1 MRLIWFRIVQVLGF
15 IRKELVEILRQP
27 KLVATLVFG
36 PFVILLLFGL
46 GYNNQPLELRTLFV
60 GPPGLG
66 LRTGGHGVLRRPG
79 GVGDAAGLHHRPGRG
94 RGAPGQ
100 GRRRPRRGVPARPG
114 GDGAGRR
121 TGRDHRDP
129 RRARP
134 HPADRHRVRHPAGGR
149 RGEQHDPGPHRG
161 RRPGVRP
168 APRTGQGRAA
178 HLGDRARLRRRF
190 AGRRHRRAPGRRA
203 GDLGRGRLGAPRR
216 DPRAAGAVR
225 GPARRRPAA
234 APRRSPHHA
243 GVDPHHG
250 GRRRNVG
257 GRGQGGR
264 RGRAHQRRRAAR
276 QPARPAAVGR
286 SRGARAALRRHHARR
301 PRRARGHHRLLR
313 AGGHRAA
320 GATSG
325 CDLRGADLRARPRPG
340 AVRGAAGRPGDRA
353 RRACSASTSPT
364 R

>member
-1 MRLIWFRIVQVLGF
+1 MKPQGYTTDQAVAEERLAKDEVDLVVVFPPDPVETVLAGERAE
-15 IRKELVEILRQP
+15 ITVIHDELDPIQQTAIEF
-27 KLVATLVFG
+27 A
-36 PFVILLLFGL
+36 
-46 GYNNQPLELRTLFV
+46 
-60 GPPGLG
+60 
-66 LRTGGHGVLRRPG
+66 
-79 GVGDAAGLHHRPGRG
+79 DA
-94 RGAPGQ
+94 
-100 GRRRPRRGVPARPG
+100 V
-114 GDGAGRR
+114 
-121 TGRDHRDP
+121 
-129 RRARP
+129 
-134 HPADRHRVRHPAGGR
+134 GGR

-161 RRPGVRP
+161 RRPGLRP
-168 APRTGQGRAA
+168 APRAGQGRAA

-216 DPRAAGAVR
+216 DPRPAGAVR

-250 GRRRNVG
+250 GRRRIVG

-264 RGRAHQRRRAAR
+264 RGRADQRRRAAR
-276 QPARPAAVGR
+276 QPALRAAVGR

-313 AGGHRAA
+313 ACSDRAA

-325 CDLRGADLRARPRPG
+325 CDLRGPDLRARSRPG

-353 RRACSASTSPT
+353 CRTCSASTSPT